1 MRRLDTV
8 ALVEDV
14 PALNSSGNQRRMSTP
29 IRLSISN
36 TPNVDRYKRRLSVV
50 VVVSLQ
56 GWVPSQ
62 PCSTDYHNSM
72 IIYNPIASGYPCP
85 PLFL

>member
-29 IRLSISN
+29 IRVSTSN
-36 TPNVDRYKRRLSVV
+36 TLNVDGYKRLLLVV
-50 VVVSLQ
+50 VVVSLR
-56 GWVPSQ
+56 G
-62 PCSTDYHNSM
+62 
-72 IIYNPIASGYPCP
+72 CP
-85 PLFL
+85 PYE